1 MNINNKQRITKMKIN
16 IDIERMIGSNGKA
29 KVYIPEVHYE
39 IDDMDYV
46 DMNEMN
52 ILKSKIQD
60 VVEDGIH
67 NAWLAEHLND
77 SH

>member
-1 MNINNKQRITKMKIN
+1 MKIIIN
-16 IDIERMIGSNGKA
+16 VDRTIGANGRA
-29 KVYIPEVHYE
+29 KSYTPEVHYE

-52 ILKSKIQD
+52 ILKNKIQD

-77 SH
+77 AH

>member
-1 MNINNKQRITKMKIN
+1 MKIN

>member
-1 MNINNKQRITKMKIN
+1 MNIIIN
-16 IDIERMIGSNGKA
+16 VDRVIGSNGRA
-29 KVYIPEVHYE
+29 QSYITEVHYQ

-52 ILKSKIQD
+52 ILKNKIQD

-67 NAWLAEHLND
+67 SAWLAEHLND
-77 SH
+77 AH

>member
-52 ILKSKIQD
+52 ILKNKIQD

-67 NAWLAEHLND
+67 NAWLAEHLNN
-77 SH
+77 

>member
-1 MNINNKQRITKMKIN
+1 MKIIIN
-16 IDIERMIGSNGKA
+16 VDRTIGSNGRA
-29 KVYIPEVHYE
+29 KSYTPEVHYE

-52 ILKSKIQD
+52 ILKNKIQD

-67 NAWLAEHLND
+67 NAWLAEHLNYA
-77 SH
+77 H

>member
-1 MNINNKQRITKMKIN
+1 MKINNKQRLTKMEIN
-16 IDIERMIGSNGKA
+16 IDIERMIGANGKA

-52 ILKSKIQD
+52 ILKNKIQD
-60 VVEDGIH
+60 VVEDGLH
-67 NAWLAEHLND
+67 SAWLAEHLNN
-77 SH
+77 

>member
-16 IDIERMIGSNGKA
+16 IDIERIIGSNGKA

-46 DMNEMN
+46 DMDEMN
-52 ILKSKIQD
+52 ILKNKIQD
-60 VVEDGIH
+60 AVEDGLH
-67 NAWLAEHLND
+67 SAWLAEHLNN
-77 SH
+77 

>member
-16 IDIERMIGSNGKA
+16 IEIERMIGSNGKA

-52 ILKSKIQD
+52 ILKNKIQD

-67 NAWLAEHLND
+67 SAWLAEHLNN
-77 SH
+77 

>member
-1 MNINNKQRITKMKIN
+1 MKIIIN
-16 IDIERMIGSNGKA
+16 VDRTIGANGRVKS
-29 KVYIPEVHYE
+29 YIPEVHYE

-52 ILKSKIQD
+52 ILKNKIQD

-67 NAWLAEHLND
+67 NAWLAEHLN
-77 SH
+77 H

>member
-1 MNINNKQRITKMKIN
+1 MKIN
-16 IDIERMIGSNGKA
+16 IEIDRTIGSNGKA

-46 DMNEMN
+46 DMDEMN
-52 ILKSKIQD
+52 ILKNKIQD
-60 VVEDGIH
+60 VVEDGLH
-67 NAWLAEHLND
+67 SAWLAEHFND

>member
-16 IDIERMIGSNGKA
+16 IEIERMIGSNGKA

-52 ILKSKIQD
+52 ILKNKIQD

-67 NAWLAEHLND
+67 SAWLAEHLNNR
-77 SH
+77 